1 MFRDNVKVLF
11 LILGKKV
18 MRNSYMFLD
27 DYDTGQ
33 QCSSTIQ
40 LRDHL
45 HTKQIGNIEFGFQ
58 E

>member
-1 MFRDNVKVLF
+1 
-11 LILGKKV
+11 